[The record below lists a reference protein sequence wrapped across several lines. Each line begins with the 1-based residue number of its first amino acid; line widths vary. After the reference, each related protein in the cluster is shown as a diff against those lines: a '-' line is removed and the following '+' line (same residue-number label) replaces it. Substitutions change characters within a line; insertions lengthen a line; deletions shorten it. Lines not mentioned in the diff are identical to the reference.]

1 MRRWLTD
8 PWRKPRLLEALVW
21 GYLAWSVLPVAIA
34 VWDGALKNYV
44 PNLGY
49 DWGGRLLAAWLDR

>member
-1 MRRWLTD
+1 
-8 PWRKPRLLEALVW
+8 
-21 GYLAWSVLPVAIA
+21 
-34 VWDGALKNYV
+34 VWDAAVKNYG

>member
-1 MRRWLTD
+1 MPPNVSRRE
-8 PWRKPRLLEALVW
+8 LLEAGGV
-21 GYLAWSVLPVAIA
+21 LATTVAPQGVYIGMWDAA
-34 VWDGALKNYV
+34 VKNYV

>member
-1 MRRWLTD
+1 MPSKLSRRD
-8 PWRKPRLLEALVW
+8 LLKAGGALAAAAV
-21 GYLAWSVLPVAIA
+21 GPQLGLYIG